1 MSHSPAI
8 SIGLTVAAIF
18 LSVSPG
24 LYAQI
29 QGMQTFENRKE
40 GTNVHPNAAP
50 DLTLI
55 AIHRNFET
63 FSTNS
68 NLHVRF
74 FLPPVADVRTGKVF
88 LEAVELQ
95 DSFHYFMEATS
106 QNRWKNN
113 GWNIFEPWPTKDVI
127 DKLGLQPT
135 NIGVLARYEISGAPA
150 VYLPVD
156 VYQTNSQPKKGT
168 YTLHFITAS
177 DLQTLE
183 VSVTNEKGA
192 LSNAP
197 KLQFSCNRKYN
208 PNCKLYAAGSS
219 QAFTL
224 DMSGLRPGEFH
235 IKLLGRIP
243 GELTPISL
251 DFVIY
256 HQP

>member
-1 MSHSPAI
+1 
-8 SIGLTVAAIF
+8 
-18 LSVSPG
+18 
-24 LYAQI
+24 
-29 QGMQTFENRKE
+29 
-40 GTNVHPNAAP
+40 
-50 DLTLI
+50 
-55 AIHRNFET
+55 
-63 FSTNS
+63 
-68 NLHVRF
+68 
-74 FLPPVADVRTGKVF
+74 
-88 LEAVELQ
+88 
-95 DSFHYFMEATS
+95 MEATS

-135 NIGVLARYEISGAPA
+135 NIGVLARYEIRGAPA

-156 VYQTNSQPKKGT
+156 VYQTNSQPKGT
-168 YTLHFITAS
+168 YTFHFITAS

-192 LSNAP
+192 LSKAP
-197 KLQFSCNRKYN
+197 N

-219 QAFTL
+219 QAFIL